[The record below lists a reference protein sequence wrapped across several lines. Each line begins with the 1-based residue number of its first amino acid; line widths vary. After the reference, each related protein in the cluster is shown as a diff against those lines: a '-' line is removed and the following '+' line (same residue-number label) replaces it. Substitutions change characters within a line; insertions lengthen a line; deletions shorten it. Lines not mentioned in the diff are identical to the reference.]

1 MDYNM
6 VKEILDEKV
15 HYRTSFHTQHE
26 NRIDELAKT
35 EPINFFWG
43 FSETND
49 SGNSALRL
57 ALQHDNAIV
66 YLIGFDYNIGG
77 SNLPNVYSGTTNYPR
92 SHIFP
97 AASMQTSKWKQRLNK
112 ILREHKD
119 KQIIRVNGNNKSFDM
134 PYKNYSEI
142 TTEQF
147 KEIYDTRN

>member
-1 MDYNM
+1 MPDYLVSMDYNM

-66 YLIGFDYNIGG
+66 YLIGFDYPGQLRNKGTIENM
-77 SNLPNVYSGTTNYPR
+77 SN
-92 SHIFP
+92 
-97 AASMQTSKWKQRLNK
+97 
-112 ILREHKD
+112 D
-119 KQIIRVNGNNKSFDM
+119 
-134 PYKNYSEI
+134 
-142 TTEQF
+142 
-147 KEIYDTRN
+147 